1 LSTGV
6 TVSAGRFVGGYA
18 FMREDSIPRRSG
30 ANRLKA
36 WTLPPPNWLFKNK
49 SPQSLPRPTF
59 VRSRSAPETLATR
72 ALPWR
77 PARLRAS
84 PPRRIREKQSRVADA
99 AESDNKFRSRCS
111 VAQEKPAVRPGAE
124 HVSHT
129 DGRHGA
135 RALTFAAVLQKSDR
149 PH

>member
-1 LSTGV
+1 GV

-99 AESDNKFRSRCS
+99 AESDSRSRSRCP
-111 VAQEKPAVRPGAE
+111 VAPGKPAARPGAARG
-124 HVSHT
+124 SHIDET
-129 DGRHGA
+129 HGA
-135 RALTFAAVLQKSDR
+135 RTPPFVGA
-149 PH
+149 